1 MKKRLLIIPFILLF
15 LASCNFPLF
24 KSSTTNSEV
33 ATRVAQTLAATNSA
47 VTPSVEGNATVMY
60 VIATETILTASP
72 SSTPTVTSTP
82 ADPKLTLGTPVYAD
96 TFKNGSAFD
105 LNSPYSDDASEM
117 YIQDGNLV
125 MATTKTYSGIRW
137 RLTYPTPKDFYVE
150 GTFKTV
156 QCKGDDFYGL
166 VLRSPDYYDGH
177 GYYFGVTCAGE
188 YYFMKDVSGDDV
200 PLVDWTSDS
209 HILTGTGQENRLGV
223 MAKGNHFSLY
233 INGNLVKELDDDS
246 INTAGHFG
254 VFIASYEQWNMT
266 IYVEEINQW
275 NLP

>member
-24 KSSTTNSEV
+24 KSSVTNSEV

-47 VTPSVEGNATVMY
+47 IIPSAEGNATVMY
-60 VIATETILTASP
+60 VTATETILTASP
-72 SSTPTVTSTP
+72 SNTPTVTPTP
-82 ADPKLTLGTPVYAD
+82 ADPKSTLGTPVYAD
-96 TFKNGSAFD
+96 TFKSGSAFG
-105 LNSPYSDDASEM
+105 LNTPYSDDASEM

-166 VLRSPDYYDGH
+166 VLRSPDYNDGH
-177 GYYFGVTCAGE
+177 
-188 YYFMKDVSGDDV
+188 
-200 PLVDWTSDS
+200 
-209 HILTGTGQENRLGV
+209 
-223 MAKGNHFSLY
+223 
-233 INGNLVKELDDDS
+233 
-246 INTAGHFG
+246 
-254 VFIASYEQWNMT
+254 
-266 IYVEEINQW
+266 
-275 NLP
+275 